1 MHIWLSD
8 DALFEAFS
16 SLDEIWEV
24 VYCYPDLQADQLSN
38 ELGKAGYID
47 SGCLNKQSVLKKS
60 LTRVCLLRIVNN
72 INERNKRAQRYMNLS
87 VLKEGAQSS
96 LPTLEDVK
104 NFRGQENEKD

>member
-47 SGCLNKQSVLKKS
+47 SGCLNK
-60 LTRVCLLRIVNN
+60 
-72 INERNKRAQRYMNLS
+72 
-87 VLKEGAQSS
+87 
-96 LPTLEDVK
+96 
-104 NFRGQENEKD
+104 